1 MKRFI
6 LLTFGFLGL
15 AFYELS
21 GGADFEPPRP
31 PVVEASLTEG
41 TVADDEPQI
50 QVASAKPQIAP
61 HTPQGLAN
69 IRPIDTTPPGF
80 GDAPDTDTAQTNDT
94 AQIDDLVAAVNAAVK
109 AAEAPLANEV
119 TLVPVNLSSTTS
131 GQDTPAIIP
140 SLITPDDTGAVTIE
154 ASGSGDI
161 RTVSGNSVNVRGGP
175 GTEYDVVTQL
185 TRGDSVEVI
194 NDNGDGWV
202 QLRPLNGGPVGW
214 MADYLLSGV

>member
-50 QVASAKPQIAP
+50 EVARAEPQIAP
-61 HTPQGLAN
+61 HTQQGLAN

-80 GDAPDTDTAQTNDT
+80 GDTPVPETAQTDDT
-94 AQIDDLVAAVNAAVK
+94 AQIDDLVAAVDAAVK

-185 TRGDSVEVI
+185 TRGDSVEII
-194 NDNGDGWV
+194 NDTGDGWV

>member
-50 QVASAKPQIAP
+50 EVARAKPQIAP

-80 GDAPDTDTAQTNDT
+80 GDTPDTDTAQTNDT

-140 SLITPDDTGAVTIE
+140 SLITPDDTGAATIE
-154 ASGSGDI
+154 ASGFGDI

-194 NDNGDGWV
+194 NDSGDGWV

>member
-41 TVADDEPQI
+41 TVAGDEPQI
-50 QVASAKPQIAP
+50 ELARAKPQIAP
-61 HTPQGLAN
+61 HTQQGLAN

-80 GDAPDTDTAQTNDT
+80 GDTPEPDTAQTNDT
-94 AQIDDLVAAVNAAVK
+94 GQIDDLVAAVNAAVK

-119 TLVPVNLSSTTS
+119 TLVPVNLNSTTS

-154 ASGSGDI
+154 ASGFGDI

-194 NDNGDGWV
+194 NDSGDGWV